1 MSAQTPSTI
10 DALTS
15 GGQRAK
21 VHDAQL
27 VIKLPASAKDLIQ
40 KAAKESGSSDAA
52 VVRLAIAEFFERR
65 GIA

>member
-1 MSAQTPSTI
+1 MTSSTI
-10 DALTS
+10 NALTS
-15 GGQRAK
+15 GGQRTR

-40 KAAKESGSSDAA
+40 KTAKDSSSSDAA
-52 VVRLAIAEFFERR
+52 IVRLAIAEFFERR